1 MVAAEQRQSRLDRV
15 HHKAFVLGFVVIE
28 GDAFL
33 PRHRDDDRIRVLTDD
48 EGADVLAIRPGS
60 KHLVSACASWNRG
73 DRRGSSI
80 PCEGNAS
87 SAPWTK
93 VAGSTIPALEVG
105 EATTSG
111 RWLPPP
117 PVSTVVVPLSCL
129 PRPMTPESRDR
140 EPPPGSRS
148 LRSAA
153 FGSTT
158 RACAEPRPVRGLSL
172 LVDGG
177 RGGS

>member
-1 MVAAEQRQSRLDRV
+1 M
-15 HHKAFVLGFVVIE
+15 KARTS
-28 GDAFL
+28 L
-33 PRHRDDDRIRVLTDD
+33 PS
-48 EGADVLAIRPGS
+48 ALARSI
-60 KHLVSACASWNRG
+60 LSACVSWNRG

-93 VAGSTIPALEVG
+93 VAGSTVPALEVG

-140 EPPPGSRS
+140 ECHPGSTVAS
-148 LRSAA
+148 V
-153 FGSTT
+153 GSF
-158 RACAEPRPVRGLSL
+158 RQHDAGVRGAANARSL
-172 LVDGG
+172 LVAASRWWA
-177 RGGS
+177 RGELNPHVLSAQEPESLEEVPPRAVSLRLRHESGLDVFRLAPAR